1 MTPSPEA
8 RPGPDG
14 RRPAER
20 GAALLSVIVAVAL
33 LTALA
38 VDVAY
43 DARVALVAAANARD
57 ELRAEYLARSAVRM
71 GRLVVHF
78 QQQLDTALAPAR
90 QRGGAA
96 AAAIP
101 RVQLWNLVP
110 VGSATLGAL
119 FGEPGAGDGAF
130 EAKLEDEDRKVNAQM
145 DGLATSG
152 LQAAQLATFFQMVN
166 DPRWDFLFD
175 REDENGV
182 KVSRADLAIALHDW
196 TDDNP
201 NASALNGL
209 ALESGFG
216 DENSLY
222 DRGEDRYRAKNA
234 RFDSLA
240 ELHLV
245 AGVSDAFMAAFGAR
259 LTVYLSKNAKMN
271 VNTLD
276 PLELVRNA
284 LVMAD
289 PPGQPLLADPSL
301 PERLQKAVSDVT
313 AGGIFAMSPLQFGQ
327 ILEGFGISVS
337 PIYLQQGNRDDR
349 GAFDDRAEVF
359 RIRARGAAG
368 PVEKR
373 IDAVVTIDQTQLR
386 GQPDPL
392 GRLLAW
398 HEE

>member
-1 MTPSPEA
+1 V
-8 RPGPDG
+8 
-14 RRPAER
+14 
-20 GAALLSVIVAVAL
+20 ALLSVIVALAL
-33 LTALA
+33 LTTLA

-43 DARVALVAAANARD
+43 ESRVALVAAANARD
-57 ELRAEYLARSAVRM
+57 ELRAEHLARSAVRM

-78 QQQLDTALAPAR
+78 QQQVDAALAPAR

-96 AAAIP
+96 GAAFP

-110 VGSATLGAL
+110 VGSATLGVL
-119 FGEPGAGDGAF
+119 FGEPGSGDGAF
-130 EAKLEDEDRKVNAQM
+130 EAKLEDEDRKLNAQM
-145 DGLATSG
+145 DGAATSG

-182 KVSRADLAIALHDW
+182 KVSRADLAIALADW
-196 TDDNP
+196 VDDNP
-201 NASALNGL
+201 NGSALNGL

-216 DENSLY
+216 DENALY
-222 DRGEDRYRAKNA
+222 DRGEARYRAKNA

-245 AGVSDAFMAAFGAR
+245 AGVSDAFMAAFGER
-259 LTVYLSKNAKMN
+259 LTVFLSRNAKTN

-276 PLELVRNA
+276 PIELVRNA

-301 PERLQKAVSDVT
+301 PERLRNAVSDVT
-313 AGGIFAMSPLQFGQ
+313 AGGIFAMSPLQYAQ
-327 ILEGFGISVS
+327 ILEGFGIAVD
-337 PIYLQQGNRDDR
+337 PVYLQQRNLDQR

-373 IDAVVTIDQTQLR
+373 IDAVVTIDPTQLR
-386 GQPDPL
+386 SQPDPL